1 MTQKAYLE
9 AATLFARFLV
19 EKGMPQD
26 VANITREHV
35 EEFITDQLGRWKPA
49 TANNRYR
56 SLQSFFKWLEE
67 EGEVEKNPMG
77 KMKPPRVPE
86 QAPDV
91 LREPELKKLLEACS
105 GRALDARR
113 DAAIVRVFIDTGAR
127 LGEVA
132 GLRWNPADEENND
145 VGLDDGLLRVLGKG
159 GRWRLLP
166 IGPKAV
172 KALDRYV
179 RVRAKHAH
187 ATEPWLWLGQKGR
200 MKDTGIAQMLRR
212 RGHQAGL
219 GRIHP
224 HQLRHSFAH
233 AWLAEG
239 GSEGDLMR
247 ITGWR
252 SRAMLQR
259 YAASTATERAI
270 GAHRRLGLGERL

>member
-1 MTQKAYLE
+1 
-9 AATLFARFLV
+9 
-19 EKGMPQD
+19 
-26 VANITREHV
+26 
-35 EEFITDQLGRWKPA
+35 
-49 TANNRYR
+49 
-56 SLQSFFKWLEE
+56 
-67 EGEVEKNPMG
+67 
-77 KMKPPRVPE
+77 
-86 QAPDV
+86 
-91 LREPELKKLLEACS
+91 
-105 GRALDARR
+105 
-113 DAAIVRVFIDTGAR
+113 
-127 LGEVA
+127 VA
-132 GLRWNPADEENND
+132 GLRWNPDDDEAND

-159 GRWRLLP
+159 ERWRLLP

-179 RVRAKHAH
+179 RLRARHAH
-187 ATEPWLWLGQKGR
+187 AAEQCLWLGQKGR
-200 MKDTGIAQMLRR
+200 MSDSGIAQMLRR
-212 RGHQAGL
+212 RGNQAGL

-239 GSEGDLMR
+239 GGEGDLMR